1 MEGVAGRGEGRE
13 HQRRRDAAVSRR
25 STWLAWLLLA
35 IYIASVIAAVVLEV
49 ANGSLDP
56 QPVTDTAAL
65 LLAFTAFMVMGT
77 LIVAHR
83 PGNAIGWIFSTIA
96 LLAVTGALAEEYGR
110 YAYLTRPGTL
120 PGAILASWFSSWAWF
135 PTIALAL
142 VFTVLLFPNGRLLS
156 PRWRP
161 VAWLA
166 VADTAA
172 ITVLA
177 ALQPSLTMT
186 EDREVSNPIGVAAVG
201 NPEQTRVGSALLG
214 LLALLAVVA
223 SVSLIIRFLRSR
235 GDERQQLK
243 WFAFAGAL
251 LPLTVLGDLLPA
263 AAGNV
268 FFALLVSFLPVAAG
282 IAILRY
288 RLYDIDRLINR
299 TLVYGLLTVL
309 LAGVYAGLVL
319 GLGEAFGGLGA
330 EPPSWAVAA
339 ATLAVAALFQPAR
352 RRIQGMVDRRFNRRR
367 YDAAKTIEGFR
378 GRLREQL
385 DLDTLSAEL
394 LGVVDQTMEPTR
406 ASLWLRPPPR
416 ASTAGVVSRPG
427 QVVARR

>member
-1 MEGVAGRGEGRE
+1 
-13 HQRRRDAAVSRR
+13 VSRR

-49 ANGSLDP
+49 ANGTLDP

-65 LLAFTAFMVMGT
+65 LLAFTAFMVMGA

-83 PGNAIGWIFSTIA
+83 PGNAIGWIFSAIA

-110 YAYLTRPGTL
+110 YAYLTRPGAL

-135 PTIALAL
+135 PTLALAL
-142 VFTVLLFPNGRLLS
+142 VFTVLLFPTGRLLS

-166 VADTAA
+166 VADTAV

-186 EDREVSNPIGVAAVG
+186 EDRQVPNPIGIAAVG
-201 NPEQTRVGSALLG
+201 NPEQTTIGSALLS
-214 LLALLAVVA
+214 LLVLLAVVA

-235 GDERQQLK
+235 GDERQQVK
-243 WFAFAGAL
+243 WFAFACVL
-251 LPLTVLGDLLPA
+251 LPLVTLGDVLPA
-263 AAGNV
+263 TVGNV
-268 FFALLVSFLPVAAG
+268 FFALLISFLPVAAG

-299 TLVYGLLTVL
+299 TLVYGLLTAL

-339 ATLAVAALFQPAR
+339 ATLTVATLFQPAR
-352 RRIQGMVDRRFNRRR
+352 RRIQRMVDRRFNRRR

-378 GRLREQL
+378 VRLREQL

-394 LGVVDQTMEPTR
+394 LGVVDQTMEPTTV
-406 ASLWLRPPPR
+406 SLWLQPHAR
-416 ASTAGVVSRPG
+416 ASWDHGDAVPHRSAARPAGASRFHLRG
-427 QVVARR
+427 L

>member
-1 MEGVAGRGEGRE
+1 
-13 HQRRRDAAVSRR
+13 VSRR

-49 ANGSLDP
+49 ANGNLDP

-65 LLAFTAFMVMGT
+65 LLAFTAFMVMGA

-83 PGNAIGWIFSTIA
+83 PGNAIGWIFSAIA

-120 PGAILASWFSSWAWF
+120 PGAILASWYSSWAWY

-142 VFTVLLFPNGRLLS
+142 VFTVLLFPTSRLLS
-156 PRWRP
+156 SRWRP

-186 EDREVSNPIGVAAVG
+186 EDREVPNPIGVAAVG
-201 NPEQTRVGSALLG
+201 NPEQTRVGSALLS
-214 LLALLAVVA
+214 LLVLLVVVA

-235 GDERQQLK
+235 GDERQQVK
-243 WFAFAGAL
+243 WFAFACVL
-251 LPLTVLGDLLPA
+251 LPLVTLGDVFPA
-263 AAGNV
+263 TVGNV
-268 FFALLVSFLPVAAG
+268 LFALLISCLPVAAG

-288 RLYDIDRLINR
+288 RLYEIDRLINR
-299 TLVYGLLTVL
+299 TLVYGLLTAL

-319 GLGEAFGGLGA
+319 GLGQAFGGLGA
-330 EPPSWAVAA
+330 EPPRWAVAA
-339 ATLAVAALFQPAR
+339 ATLTVAALFQPAR

-378 GRLREQL
+378 VRLREQL

-394 LGVVDQTMEPTR
+394 LGVVDQTMEPTTV
-406 ASLWLRPPPR
+406 SLWLQPHAR
-416 ASTAGVVSRPG
+416 ASWDHGDAVSHRPA
-427 QVVARR
+427 ARPAEAPRSRLSGL

>member
-1 MEGVAGRGEGRE
+1 M
-13 HQRRRDAAVSRR
+13 
-25 STWLAWLLLA
+25 AW
-35 IYIASVIAAVVLEV
+35 Y
-49 ANGSLDP
+49 
-56 QPVTDTAAL
+56 
-65 LLAFTAFMVMGT
+65 
-77 LIVAHR
+77 
-83 PGNAIGWIFSTIA
+83 
-96 LLAVTGALAEEYGR
+96 
-110 YAYLTRPGTL
+110 
-120 PGAILASWFSSWAWF
+120 

-142 VFTVLLFPNGRLLS
+142 VFTVLLFPTGRLLS

-186 EDREVSNPIGVAAVG
+186 EDREVPNPIGVAAVG
-201 NPEQTRVGSALLG
+201 NPEQTRVGSALFG

-235 GDERQQLK
+235 GDEGEQLK
-243 WFAFAGAL
+243 WFAFACIL
-251 LPLTVLGDLLPA
+251 LPLVTLGDVLPTTV
-263 AAGNV
+263 GNV

-299 TLVYGLLTVL
+299 TLVYGLLTAL

-319 GLGEAFGGLGA
+319 GLGQAFGGLGA
-330 EPPSWAVAA
+330 EPPSGVVAA
-339 ATLAVAALFQPAR
+339 ATLTVAALFQPAR

-367 YDAAKTIEGFR
+367 YDAARHR
-378 GRLREQL
+378 G
-385 DLDTLSAEL
+385 SA
-394 LGVVDQTMEPTR
+394 DQPDY
-406 ASLWLRPPPR
+406 PI
-416 ASTAGVVSRPG
+416 
-427 QVVARR
+427 

>member
-1 MEGVAGRGEGRE
+1 VN
-13 HQRRRDAAVSRR
+13 RR
-25 STWLAWLLLA
+25 STWPAWLLLV
-35 IYIASVIAAVVLEV
+35 IYITSVIAAVVLEV

-65 LLAFTAFMVMGT
+65 LLAFTAFMVMGA

-83 PGNAIGWIFSTIA
+83 PGNAIGWIFSAIA

-110 YAYLTRPGTL
+110 YAYLTRPGAL
-120 PGAILASWFSSWAWF
+120 PGAILASWFSSWAWY

-142 VFTVLLFPNGRLLS
+142 VFTVLLFPTGRLLS

-177 ALQPSLTMT
+177 ALQPALTMT

-263 AAGNV
+263 TAGNV

-416 ASTAGVVSRPG
+416 ASWDHGDALPHRPAARPTGASRSRLSG
-427 QVVARR
+427 L

>member
-1 MEGVAGRGEGRE
+1 M
-13 HQRRRDAAVSRR
+13 SRR

-49 ANGSLDP
+49 ANGSQDT

-65 LLAFTAFMVMGT
+65 LLAFTAFMVMGA

-83 PGNAIGWIFSTIA
+83 PGNAIGWIFSAIA
-96 LLAVTGALAEEYGR
+96 LLAITGALAEEYGR
-110 YAYLTRPGTL
+110 YAYLTRPGAL

-142 VFTVLLFPNGRLLS
+142 VFTVLLFPTGRLLS

-161 VAWLA
+161 VAGLA
-166 VADTAA
+166 VVDTAA

-186 EDREVSNPIGVAAVG
+186 GDRQVPNPIGVAAVG
-201 NPEQTRVGSALLG
+201 NPEQTTIGSALLS
-214 LLALLAVVA
+214 LLVLLAVVA

-235 GDERQQLK
+235 GDQRQQVK
-243 WFAFAGAL
+243 WFAFACVL
-251 LPLTVLGDLLPA
+251 LPLVTLGDVLPTTV
-263 AAGNV
+263 GNV

-299 TLVYGLLTVL
+299 TLVYGLLTAL

-319 GLGEAFGGLGA
+319 GLGQAFGGLGA
-330 EPPSWAVAA
+330 EPPSWAVGA

-367 YDAAKTIEGFR
+367 YDAVKTIEGFR
-378 GRLREQL
+378 VRLREQL
-385 DLDTLSAEL
+385 DLDALSAEL
-394 LGVVDQTMEPTR
+394 LGVVDQTMEPTTV
-406 ASLWLRPPPR
+406 SLWLQPHARVFRDHGDAVPHHPAAR
-416 ASTAGVVSRPG
+416 SAGASRSRLSG
-427 QVVARR
+427 L

>member
-1 MEGVAGRGEGRE
+1 VN
-13 HQRRRDAAVSRR
+13 RR
-25 STWLAWLLLA
+25 STWPAWLLLV
-35 IYIASVIAAVVLEV
+35 IYITSVIAAVVLEV

-65 LLAFTAFMVMGT
+65 LLAFTAFMVMGA

-83 PGNAIGWIFSTIA
+83 PGNAIGWIFSAIA

-110 YAYLTRPGTL
+110 YAYLTRPGAL
-120 PGAILASWFSSWAWF
+120 PGAILASWFSSWAWY

-142 VFTVLLFPNGRLLS
+142 VFTVLLFPTGRLLS

-177 ALQPSLTMT
+177 ALQPALTMT

-263 AAGNV
+263 TAGNV
-268 FFALLVSFLPVAAG
+268 FFALLVSFLPIAAG

-406 ASLWLRPPPR
+406 VSLWLRPLPR
-416 ASTAGVVSRPG
+416 VSWDHGDALPHRPAARPTGASRSRLSG
-427 QVVARR
+427 L